1 MNRYDWNKEKLEEAI
16 ANSFN
21 YSDVLRYLN
30 IPLQGNNASTL
41 KRKIKEYGL
50 NISHF
55 TLKGRKSRVQYINA
69 EHYLKRESNIKS
81 TKLKNKL
88 LQEGLKEN
96 RCEICGL
103 TEWLEHPLI
112 MQLHHIDG
120 DNTNNE
126 ISNLQILCPN
136 CHSQTD
142 NYCGNANTEK
152 KYCPD
157 CGAEISHTAIH
168 CRKCSVKYQNITRK
182 LNIPD
187 EVLLEEKRIL
197 KSNVAIARKY
207 NISEAC
213 VRKRLKKIYTRFESL
228 WDNYS

>member
-81 TKLKNKL
+81 AKLKNKL

-103 TEWLEHPLI
+103 TEWLGHPLI
-112 MQLHHIDG
+112 M
-120 DNTNNE
+120 
-126 ISNLQILCPN
+126 
-136 CHSQTD
+136 
-142 NYCGNANTEK
+142 
-152 KYCPD
+152 
-157 CGAEISHTAIH
+157 
-168 CRKCSVKYQNITRK
+168 
-182 LNIPD
+182 
-187 EVLLEEKRIL
+187 
-197 KSNVAIARKY
+197 
-207 NISEAC
+207 
-213 VRKRLKKIYTRFESL
+213 
-228 WDNYS
+228 